1 MSAVSA
7 AVEATVYGSTVALAT
22 TAALAVLLVPF
33 GSAVALKTG
42 LFVVGWL
49 AFGAISI
56 RLFAGRSRDTAAGRT
71 RFDRTVALI
80 PPLRWY
86 WREDEPPVS
95 TPLSRQFAAAFAIL
109 GVSALLEFGLGIGV

>member
-42 LFVVGWL
+42 LFVVGW
-49 AFGAISI
+49 
-56 RLFAGRSRDTAAGRT
+56 
-71 RFDRTVALI
+71 TVALI
-80 PPLRWY
+80 APLRWY